1 MTRINTKGLFLIHYN
16 LKRLCNNQ
24 SVPEGPRFL
33 VQISAKFVNKR
44 EQEVGRTEPGTL
56 LLPRTRM
63 DASAKKRVPS
73 ATRREKSKVIFPDDV
88 HPNYDRKDQGNL
100 ELTHALMQ
108 PPTYFK

>member
-1 MTRINTKGLFLIHYN
+1 MTRINTKSLFLIHYN
-16 LKRLCNNQ
+16 LKRVCNNQ

-63 DASAKKRVPS
+63 DSSAKKWYFV
-73 ATRREKSKVIFPDDV
+73 TKIVLTYYEKKLFQGA
-88 HPNYDRKDQGNL
+88 RKTFEIRG
-100 ELTHALMQ
+100 
-108 PPTYFK
+108 

>member
-1 MTRINTKGLFLIHYN
+1 MTRINTKGLFLILYN

-33 VQISAKFVNKR
+33 GQISAKFVNKR

-63 DASAKKRVPS
+63 DASAKKKKGTFCN
-73 ATRREKSKVIFPDDV
+73 AEGKK
-88 HPNYDRKDQGNL
+88 
-100 ELTHALMQ
+100 
-108 PPTYFK
+108 